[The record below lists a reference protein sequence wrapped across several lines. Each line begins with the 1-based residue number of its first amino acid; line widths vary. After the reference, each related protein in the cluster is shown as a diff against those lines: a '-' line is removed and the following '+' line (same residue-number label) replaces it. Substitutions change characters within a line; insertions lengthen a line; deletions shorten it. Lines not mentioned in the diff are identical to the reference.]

1 MLSSTVL
8 RALWKPLLIIT
19 LAMLFI
25 CVYDTARTVLWS
37 SSPDHVPPHVQAQL
51 LPAWFPCIIASAH
64 IPFLLASPALS
75 LLLVFRTNASYAR
88 YAEARAKFGGLT
100 RRCRDLVRQGLQ
112 WYAPAD
118 RPLLAQLVRLNAAL
132 PRVLLWSCRSG
143 RDLRKD
149 LRRQNVLHKAELD
162 AVCSGEHPV
171 TTLMTL
177 MTMAIAAARIT
188 PMQRAVMDRN
198 MTHLIDCMGDCE
210 AMLQTP
216 IPSAYTRYAQN
227 TAGVSL
233 PTGRPTGTR
242 VAFCACGCFWC
253 PSCFGNRVGGWGCP
267 PALRWRL
274 RFSVSKR
281 LG

>member
-1 MLSSTVL
+1 MKCT
-8 RALWKPLLIIT
+8 IIT
-19 LAMLFI
+19 QGAP
-25 CVYDTARTVLWS
+25 T
-37 SSPDHVPPHVQAQL
+37 QAQL

-143 RDLRKD
+143 RNLRKD
-149 LRRQNVLHKAELD
+149 LRRQNVLHNAEVD
-162 AVCSGEHPV
+162 VVCAGEHPV

-188 PMQRAVMDRN
+188 PMQRAAMDRN

-216 IPSAYTRYAQN
+216 IPSSYTR
-227 TAGVSL
+227 
-233 PTGRPTGTR
+233 
-242 VAFCACGCFWC
+242 
-253 PSCFGNRVGGWGCP
+253 
-267 PALRWRL
+267 
-274 RFSVSKR
+274 
-281 LG
+281 